1 MSPSLI
7 WIGIAIYI
15 LIACIVA
22 YLSRRSNAPD
32 MADYFV
38 GGRSFGGVISAL
50 SYSATTYSAFMMV
63 GLAGLTYKGGV
74 GALGFEIVYFA
85 GVSLVAIFGPRFWL
99 VGKKYGFVTPSE
111 MLGARYGSR
120 WVAIVVA
127 LASCLFLVPYSAVQ
141 LAGIG
146 YLLSGMSDGAISFPV
161 GLVIAT
167 LLAIVLSYIA
177 GIRSVM
183 WTDSLQ
189 ALLMISAS
197 VLVTI
202 VVIDQLGGFFGMF
215 ASIAETKP
223 EMLQVPGSGLFS
235 FKTMLGL
242 TIPWFFFSISN
253 PQVSQRLFMPKSLG
267 ALRRM
272 LLLFLCFGLIYTIVA
287 VLWGFA
293 AFEAFPDLENADLA
307 SAALLGADFLPPAL
321 SIIVMIGILAAA
333 ISTIDSILLTLS
345 SMLARDVYGG
355 FSNGASDAAQL
366 KIGRI
371 VIPVISLI
379 ALAFASLKLSLI
391 SILSVA
397 ASSGLVVMVPAIVG
411 AFFWKKGTAAGALS
425 SILLGGLFVIVMYMT
440 GNNLFG
446 LNAGILGL
454 PVATV
459 IFVLVSN
466 GYHPQGRLNRS
477 FRGWYQRATHS
488 SYEIDPK
495 TGPAE
500 ISRTLFPS
508 LTRNNTLIPFARATC
523 NPASAPITMSAVA
536 QASAVI
542 QLSATTLTDAT
553 SFWRGPPLRGSIVWL
568 KVRSPTFTQWR

>member
-167 LLAIVLSYIA
+167 LLAIILSYIA

-459 IFVLVSN
+459 IFVLVS
-466 GYHPQGRLNRS
+466 LV
-477 FRGWYQRATHS
+477 T
-488 SYEIDPK
+488 
-495 TGPAE
+495 
-500 ISRTLFPS
+500 
-508 LTRNNTLIPFARATC
+508 TRKGD
-523 NPASAPITMSAVA
+523 
-536 QASAVI
+536 
-542 QLSATTLTDAT
+542 LTDVFVDDT
-553 SFWRGPPLRGSIVWL
+553 SEQLIHL
-568 KVRSPTFTQWR
+568 TK